1 MNVHDQVKEEHRQ
14 RLKRRLHVALQLA
27 QRRVRRDDRGII
39 GRRHGLGNFQPE
51 EMILE
56 NSGSYSAISDVLERI
71 RKRALRKTF
80 HRRKTFR

>member
-51 EMILE
+51 
-56 NSGSYSAISDVLERI
+56 
-71 RKRALRKTF
+71 
-80 HRRKTFR
+80 